1 MALHVAGKSPLSQ
14 HLHSWREIRIR
25 ETLLKQEKTRK
36 KNATVANKL
45 ISDFHFVPAALPPHV
60 CGEAERRCW
69 GLNYQGLFGVVL
81 RAVCL
86 AGSAAFLLSVN
97 GPKCAGFRYTEE
109 ATFHTRLLVLPQP
122 RAKDLLPRTKNT
134 RQRAPSV
141 PADDGSLPLA
151 PVLSAI
157 SEVTCTP

>member
-1 MALHVAGKSPLSQ
+1 MAGKSPLSQ
-14 HLHSWREIRIR
+14 HLHFCREIRIR
-25 ETLLKQEKTRK
+25 ETLLKKEKKRK

-45 ISDFHFVPAALPPHV
+45 ISDFHFLPAALPPHV

-97 GPKCAGFRYTEE
+97 GPKCAGFRYTVTPRKPLFTPASSSCLSPGLTTSFPGLRTLDREPPPCLQ
-109 ATFHTRLLVLPQP
+109 TTGPCLSPQCCQLLV
-122 RAKDLLPRTKNT
+122 K
-134 RQRAPSV
+134 
-141 PADDGSLPLA
+141 
-151 PVLSAI
+151 
-157 SEVTCTP
+157 